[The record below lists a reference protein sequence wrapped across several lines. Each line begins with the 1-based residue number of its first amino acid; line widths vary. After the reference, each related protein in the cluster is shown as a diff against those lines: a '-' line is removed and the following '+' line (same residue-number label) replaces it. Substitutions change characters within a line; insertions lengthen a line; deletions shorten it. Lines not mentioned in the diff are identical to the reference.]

1 MATHY
6 VTSVGDIKMSKFP
19 QETWNQGDVI
29 KMEKVRTL
37 LCDIYTKS
45 GEMDENKHLST
56 LITNV
61 IVASLLLRTS
71 LEDSVSDSVRD
82 QTVEEQIIAVRQAK
96 YDREESNRKYTE
108 NMHKW
113 MEENTND

>member
-1 MATHY
+1 
-6 VTSVGDIKMSKFP
+6 MSESNKVS
-19 QETWNQGDVI
+19 TGNNWNQGDVI

-45 GEMDENKHLST
+45 GETAENKPLAT

-61 IVASLLLRTS
+61 ICASLLLRVQ
-71 LEDSVSDSVRD
+71 LEDEVAESIEG
-82 QTVEEQIIAVRQAK
+82 TIEEQIISVRAAK
-96 YDREESNRKYTE
+96 YDRENSEYTD
-108 NMHKW
+108 NMYKW